1 MADKQVVNSGT
12 PVFSN
17 IIEKVSSALGS
28 ANEAVK
34 STVSNVSNKVTDTV
48 SKSTAVVSE
57 ATTAYGL
64 IMLVTVVVGIILFV
78 IAYYLYRYVSTRL
91 VNKRSYEVPNTVVPI
106 KTNQL
111 SKVSGADIPEL
122 DNGRRMSYSFWIY
135 IYDLSKFS
143 VKDDVR
149 HVFHVG
155 AEEPIGAAPVVYL
168 DGMTNKL
175 YFRFS
180 RSASEASF
188 RSRIKEIMGL
198 DSNKALPSVADQN
211 DYKAAVQKEVKDK
224 LGGVIPRGPGN
235 TTTKLTFEDAIL
247 IDLSTR
253 GVVIDYVPL
262 QRWVHVTVVVNETVN
277 TGQMTV
283 YLDGEFIKTVDS
295 VGSRYK
301 LSYGKELPVNFNGIF
316 LEGSGKDIYI
326 GGDMNST
333 VGTGFSGLI
342 SKLRFTNYDL
352 NGREVKDIY
361 VEGPVDNLTSRLG
374 LPPYG
379 VRSPIYRI
387 GSNTDTSDL

>member
-1 MADKQVVNSGT
+1 MADKQLNSGT

-17 IIEKVSSALGS
+17 IMEKVSSALGS

-34 STVSNVSNKVTDTV
+34 STASNVSSKVSETV
-48 SKSTAVVSE
+48 SKGTSVVSE

-91 VNKRSYEVPNTVVPI
+91 VNKRSYEVPNTVVPL
-106 KTNQL
+106 KANQL
-111 SKVSGADIPEL
+111 NKVSGADIPEL

-135 IYDLSKFS
+135 IYDLSKFA

-149 HVFHVG
+149 HVLHVG

-188 RSRIKEIMGL
+188 RSRIKEMMGL
-198 DSNKALPSVADQN
+198 NSSSSLASVAAEN
-211 DYKAAVQKEVKDK
+211 DMKAAVQKEVKDK
-224 LGGVIPRGPGN
+224 LGAIPRGAGN
-235 TTTKLTFEDAIL
+235 TTTKLTFEDAVL

-262 QRWVHVTVVVNETVN
+262 QRWVHVTVVVNETIN
-277 TGQMTV
+277 TGLMTV
-283 YLDGEFIKTVDS
+283 YLDGEVVKTVNSD
-295 VGSRYK
+295 SRYR
-301 LSYGKELPVNFNGIF
+301 LSYGKEIPVNFNGVF

-333 VGTGFSGLI
+333 VGTGFSGLV
-342 SKLRFTNYDL
+342 SKVRFTNYDL

-361 VEGPVDNLTSRLG
+361 IEGPVDNLTSRLG

-387 GSNTDTSDL
+387 GGNTDTSDL